1 MSNDKVSI
9 IIPVYNSDNYLYK
22 LLNSVVNQTYKN
34 IEIILIND
42 GSTDNSDE
50 ICGVFALKDERII
63 YIKQANEGV
72 SSARNKGIGIAT
84 GRYLVFIDSDDIPLK
99 NYVEVL
105 VNTII
110 NKKVDLV
117 YSSYRMIKNGDR
129 YVDFVLNN
137 ELIDGVSLPKRIYGI
152 TKELPN
158 APWGKIF
165 DINIIRN
172 HYIRFPIGVPYA
184 EDSIFLYKYL
194 SHVKSICSISDITY
208 YYSFM
213 DNNSAARKFYV
224 NFYSYIKARYDAML
238 DCLNSF
244 EIENINGVCEKE
256 ALYCFNTCISHYMV
270 NMKNGRK
277 EQIKN
282 AANTFGIQLFENQ
295 YAVYIS
301 QNRVDKVEKIWLKNN
316 MVFFIKEKLKRL
328 MRK

>member
-1 MSNDKVSI
+1 MLNDKVSI
-9 IIPVYNSDNYLYK
+9 IIPVYNSDKYLYK
-22 LLNSVVNQTYKN
+22 LLDSVLNQTYKN

-50 ICGVFALKDERII
+50 ICGVFAIRDERII

-129 YVDFVLNN
+129 YVDFILNN
-137 ELIDGVSLPKRIYGI
+137 ELIDESSLPKKIYGI

-165 DINIIRN
+165 DLKILRDSNIL
-172 HYIRFPIGVPYA
+172 FPIGIPYA
-184 EDSIFLYKYL
+184 EDSIFLFKYL
-194 SHVKSICSISDITY
+194 SHIKSVCSISDIIY
-208 YYSFM
+208 YYNYT

-224 NFYSYIKARYDAML
+224 NFYTYIKARYDAMVE
-238 DCLNSF
+238 CLKSF
-244 EIENINGVCEKE
+244 KFDNIEDICEKE
-256 ALYCFNTCISHYMV
+256 SLYCFNTCISHYMI
-270 NMKNGRK
+270 NMKSGRK
-277 EQIKN
+277 EQIQN
-282 AANTFGIQLFENQ
+282 AAQAFAVESFDNQ
-295 YAVYIS
+295 YTTYIN
-301 QNRVDKVEKIWLKNN
+301 QNELDRVEKIWLKSNL
-316 MVFFIKEKLKRL
+316 MYYIKEKIKRI